1 MTYLFIGLSVGFF
14 VIVVPFVASFF
25 EDDDYDNSH

>member
-1 MTYLFIGLSVGFF
+1 MTTFLIVGGLFVGLV
-14 VIVVPFVASFF
+14 VVPFVASFF

>member
-1 MTYLFIGLSVGFF
+1 MTIFLTVTGLVFF
-14 VIVVPFVASFF
+14 LIIVPLVASFF